1 MVHRSRNLDDQLIRN
16 IVEILD
22 GWSDNLTWDGLVE
35 AIDRRTGQRYTR
47 QALHKHERIKQ
58 AFSLRKKSLT
68 EGRGVAGKDSDPV
81 LKMTLERLS
90 RIEAENERL
99 KKENAAL
106 LEQFVRWT
114 YNAGLKGL
122 TIKVLNSPLPS
133 VYRGQSDRTVKRI
146 KSSENG

>member
-1 MVHRSRNLDDQLIRN
+1 MTRCSKNLDNQLILQ

-22 GWSDNLTWDGLVE
+22 GWSDELTWEGLVD
-35 AIDRRTGQRYTR
+35 AVDRRIGQRYTR

-58 AFSLRKKSLT
+58 AFTLRKAALGSD
-68 EGRGVAGKDSDPV
+68 RGNVRKVADPV
-81 LKMTLERLS
+81 LQLTLERLA

-99 KKENAAL
+99 KRENAAL

-122 TIKVLNSPLPS
+122 TFDVLNLPLPA
-133 VYRGQSDRTVKRI
+133 VRRGQSDRGRNRVK
-146 KSSENG
+146 

>member
-1 MVHRSRNLDDQLIRN
+1 MAQRSKNLDDQLILQ

-22 GWSDNLTWDGLVE
+22 GWSDDLTWEGLVE
-35 AIDRRTGQRYTR
+35 VVDRRIGQRYTR

-58 AFSLRKKSLT
+58 AFTLRKVALGS
-68 EGRGVAGKDSDPV
+68 ERGKVRKVTDPV
-81 LKMTLERLS
+81 LQLTLDRLA

-99 KKENAAL
+99 KRENANL

-122 TIKVLNSPLPS
+122 TLDLLNQPLPAIH
-133 VYRGQSDRTVKRI
+133 RGQTDRGIRRVR
-146 KSSENG
+146 